1 MPAICNDV
9 IGVFPTRTFELRHPV
24 FFISSRKMM
33 DSDPPIDTSNPEVR
47 DYLSLIRLQVLTPLS
62 LLINIG
68 TILVCALILHPS
80 LGDITRSHPAS
91 ISPSVPVIAA
101 YIFALYLCQFQGSIL
116 PSLTWVDATEYHSQ
130 GRGPSPCIRKLVM
143 AGWAIAWVFEAFLT
157 STILLGILT
166 LLLIYSNLVLFVY
179 HVPTWHRPLDL
190 AFIHAP
196 VRLFLILPLSLLFPY
211 SLFVTLGHAW
221 NPSHPDQYDRKQ
233 WEGFTYLL
241 IVNIVGLLIVVL
253 RRDWVWCLG
262 ATWVCISIWLKEPK
276 PIAIYVVTIVFT
288 VIHPLSLI
296 AAVLTRHFTRTRQEG
311 RIRLPPDEESD
322 HQRSVLGGREIQADW
337 S

>member
-1 MPAICNDV
+1 MSS
-9 IGVFPTRTFELRHPV
+9 EL
-24 FFISSRKMM
+24 
-33 DSDPPIDTSNPEVR
+33 PIDFSNPEIR
-47 DYLSLIRLQVLTPLS
+47 DYMSLVRLQVLTPLS
-62 LLINIG
+62 LLINIA
-68 TILVCALILHPS
+68 TVLVCTLVLRPS
-80 LGDITRSHPAS
+80 LGDVTRSHPAS
-91 ISPSVPVIAA
+91 ISPSVLTIAA
-101 YIFALYLCQFQGSIL
+101 YVFAIYLGQIGYCTL
-116 PSLTWVDATEYHSQ
+116 LVVA
-130 GRGPSPCIRKLVM
+130 RKPETKGTIIKGVGLALVFANWAM

-166 LLLIYSNLVLFVY
+166 LLLIYSNVVLIVY

-221 NPSHPDQYDRKQ
+221 NPSHPDQHEKKQ
-233 WEGFTYLL
+233 WEEFTYLL
-241 IVNIVGLLIVVL
+241 IVNIIGLLIVAL

-262 ATWVCISIWLKEPK
+262 ATWVCVSIWLKKPK
-276 PIAIYVVTIVFT
+276 PIAIYIVAIMFT
-288 VIHPLSLI
+288 VLHPITLI
-296 AAVLTRHFTRTRQEG
+296 AAVLAGNLTRKRREG

-322 HQRSVLGGREIQADW
+322 HQRPVPSRHEIQADW